1 MSERREQ
8 RAAEQ
13 LQRISDRWTT
23 MSGNGVAH
31 TPARN
36 DVIVPSAAEF
46 REHGLSADSAAQVLA
61 VHYRLG
67 SCLAGA
73 PGPLTSTGKAD
84 AAVRTA
90 RDGVRSPD
98 SPLQSDAALA
108 HPKVTAINIWALI
121 KRVDGECWPWIGY
134 VNKRGYGRFGG
145 AKVLSHRAVWE
156 MVNGPIPI
164 GHVIRHTCDNKICCN
179 PDHLL
184 PGTHADNVA
193 DMCSR
198 GRNAMGEKNGRR
210 KLSEEDVRKIRS
222 MYIPRVVTRK
232 KLSGLFGITESMI
245 EKIVRRVYW
254 KHLA

>member
-13 LQRISDRWTT
+13 LQRVADRWTT
-23 MSGNGVAH
+23 
-31 TPARN
+31 
-36 DVIVPSAAEF
+36 
-46 REHGLSADSAAQVLA
+46 
-61 VHYRLG
+61 
-67 SCLAGA
+67 
-73 PGPLTSTGKAD
+73 TGKAD
-84 AAVRTA
+84 AVKANEGHQQAAPT
-90 RDGVRSPD
+90 P
-98 SPLQSDAALA
+98 DAALA
-108 HPKVTAINIWALI
+108 HPKVTAINIWAHI
-121 KRVDGECWPWIGY
+121 TRVDGECWPWTGY

-145 AKVLSHRAVWE
+145 AQILAHRAAWE
-156 MVNGPIPI
+156 MVNGPIPV

-210 KLSEEDVRKIRS
+210 KLSEEDVRKIRD